1 MNIGIIC
8 YPTYGGSGVVA
19 TELGKS
25 MGAKGH
31 KVHFISYD
39 QPARLDFFAENLYYH
54 EVNVSEYPLFK
65 YPPYEIALSSK
76 IVEIVKSANLD
87 ILHVHYAIPHAAAAV
102 MAKYVLREEGVQIP
116 IITTLHGTDITLVG
130 KDATY
135 GPVIH
140 YSLNQSEG
148 VTAVSESLK
157 TDTKDIFQ
165 FEKEIRVIP
174 NFVDFARFQRQPKE
188 HFKLAIAPNKERIVI
203 HTSNFRKVKRVDDV
217 MSVFR
222 LIQQQLPAR
231 LLMVGDGPERVRL
244 EGECRNSNMCD
255 KITFLG
261 KQDAVEEILSVGDLF
276 LMPSETESFGLAALE
291 AMACQV
297 PVISSNTG
305 GLPEVNV
312 NGVTG
317 FTCDVGDVEAMA
329 QRGIEVL
336 QSDEVLQKF
345 KENAVNHAKTYDIHS
360 VCPIYEAYYEE
371 VIEKHLQSVV

>member
-31 KVHFISYD
+31 QVHFISYD
-39 QPARLDFFAENLYYH
+39 QPARLDFFNENLFYH
-54 EVNVSEYPLFK
+54 EVSVSQYPLFK

-76 IVEIVKSANLD
+76 IVEIVKSADLD

-102 MAKYVLREEGVQIP
+102 MAKYVLKQQGIEIP

-130 KDATY
+130 RDATY
-135 GPVIH
+135 EPVIN
-140 YSLNQSEG
+140 YSLSQSDA

-157 TDTKDIFQ
+157 RDTQQIFH
-165 FEKEIRVIP
+165 FENEIEVIA
-174 NFVDFARFQRQPKE
+174 NFVDIERFSKKPRE
-188 HFKLAIAPNKERIVI
+188 HFKLAVAPNNERIIV
-203 HTSNFRKVKRVDDV
+203 HTSNFRPVKRVQDV
-217 MSVFR
+217 VETFR
-222 LIQQQLPAR
+222 KIQEKIPAR

-244 EGECRNSNMCD
+244 EHDCRGSDICE
-255 KITFLG
+255 KVSFLG
-261 KQDAVEEILSVGDLF
+261 KQDAVEEILSIADLF

-291 AMACQV
+291 AMACEV

-305 GLPEVNV
+305 GLPEVNID
-312 NGVTG
+312 GVTG

-329 QRGIEVL
+329 QKGLEIISDDAVL
-336 QSDEVLQKF
+336 QQYKS
-345 KENAVNHAKTYDIHS
+345 NALAHAKKYDI
-360 VCPIYEAYYEE
+360 VNICPIYETYYQH
-371 VIEKHLQSVV
+371 VIDKASAKVI